1 MINSDKKGNERLPEF
16 QKYLID
22 KKLVAESKT
31 SFFAY
36 WVSRYLAYARR
47 QKAPVDDYQEQVVAV
62 FLEGLRTDASIQDWQ
77 PRQAEDAIMLYYFN
91 YLGKI
96 GGQAVGISGITNVD
110 NALRETKLLIRLKY
124 YSYSTEA
131 ISPFSLQ

>member
-31 SFFAY
+31 SYFAY

-47 QKAPVDDYQEQVVAV
+47 HKAPVDDYQEQVVAA
-62 FLEGLRTDASIQDWQ
+62 FLDEMRSDSSIKEWQ
-77 PRQAEDAIMLYYFN
+77 PRQAD
-91 YLGKI
+91 
-96 GGQAVGISGITNVD
+96 D
-110 NALRETKLLIRLKY
+110 ALRLYEELRGSDTKIDISRGENTPLNPLLLEGK
-124 YSYSTEA
+124 
-131 ISPFSLQ
+131 